1 MLIDPALAFHTGER
15 QAQALS
21 GLDAPRTP
29 PIRDHMPDQHR
40 EFFAALPF
48 LLLATEQEG
57 WPVPTILTGA
67 PGFLQSPDPQT
78 LTIAALPAPEDPAAA
93 LLRPD
98 ALVGMLGI
106 DLATRRRN
114 RMNGR
119 IASAG
124 PNGLEIDVLESF
136 GNCPKYI
143 NRRELQPIP
152 AGPGEPIERF
162 EGLDR
167 DAADAVA
174 TSDALFVASFAAGGV
189 DISHRGGVPGFVTV
203 EGARLSV
210 PDFSGNRYF
219 NTLGNLLLNPKA
231 AILLVD
237 FERGD
242 LLCLQGLAE
251 IEWRADDAPG
261 GAERVWR
268 LAVQRGWRR
277 RAALPLRWRRLNNA
291 SSLD

>member
-1 MLIDPALAFHTGER
+1 MLIDPALAFHAGER
-15 QAQALS
+15 QAQMLS
-21 GLDAPRTP
+21 GHEGPRTP

-40 EFFAALPF
+40 EFFATLPF

-57 WPVPTILTGA
+57 WPVPTILAGA
-67 PGFLQSPDPQT
+67 PGFLQSPDPQK
-78 LTIAALPAPEDPAAA
+78 LTIAALAAPQDPTAA
-93 LLRPD
+93 LLRPG
-98 ALVGMLGI
+98 ALVGLLGI

-119 IASAG
+119 IASMGPAG
-124 PNGLEIDVLESF
+124 MTIDVLESF

-143 NRRELQPIP
+143 NRREFQPIP
-152 AGPGEPIERF
+152 ASPSESIERF
-162 EGLDR
+162 EGLDPQ
-167 DAADAVA
+167 AADALSS
-174 TSDALFVASFAAGGV
+174 SDAIFVASFAEGGV
-189 DISHRGGVPGFVTV
+189 DISHRGGKPGFVTV

-210 PDFSGNRYF
+210 PDYSGNRYF
-219 NTLGNLLLNPKA
+219 NTLGNLLVNPKA

-251 IEWRADDAPG
+251 IEWRADDAPE

-268 LAVQRGWRR
+268 LTVQRGWRR